1 MSHNLKFCVRWKS
14 SVSVVLSSLLLSVDV
29 FVPMSF
35 APASAQAQPASVQ
48 AKRLPLAPPLQVTS
62 TSQLRNATVMLKS
75 IERLFDKVERQK
87 VVTLEDSEAVSKS
100 TFGYA
105 QAMKSVLDDALE
117 SAEIAARTQGKQGS
131 IVPLDTFEKAEKAN
145 ESRLQKIDIRATS
158 IENRIERGTILID
171 KPSIEKLSIMER
183 GEFLNSLQ
191 PPARTIYIQTQPDLF
206 KPVLE
211 APQGKIK
218 SLDKT
223 SESQQSFLP
232 NARNVFGYA
241 DRYSGTP
248 LSNTLQGINEIIVP
262 PAYAAVALGCIG
274 LVLSGNWGPAVD
286 CIVNAGSASTQIY
299 NSFVGCYNS
308 ARPPLRGLKR
318 ASCLARFIIR
328 LG

>member
-14 SVSVVLSSLLLSVDV
+14 SVSAVLSSLLLSVDV
-29 FVPMSF
+29 FVPMFF
-35 APASAQAQPASVQ
+35 APASAQAQPV
-48 AKRLPLAPPLQVTS
+48 PLAPPLQVTS
-62 TSQLRNATVMLKS
+62 TSQLQNASLRLKS
-75 IERLFDKVERQK
+75 IETLFDKVERQK
-87 VVTLEDSEAVSKS
+87 VVTLEDSETVSKS
-100 TFGYA
+100 TFDYA
-105 QAMKSVLDDALE
+105 RAMKSALDDALK
-117 SAEIAARTQGKQGS
+117 SAEIAAKTEGRQGS

-145 ESRLQKIDIRATS
+145 ESRLQKIDLRATS
-158 IENRIERGTILID
+158 IENKIKRGNILID

-183 GEFLNSLQ
+183 RDLLNSLQ

-232 NARNVFGYA
+232 NARNVFRYA

-248 LSNTLQGINEIIVP
+248 LSNTLQGISEIIVP
-262 PAYAAVALGCIG
+262 PAYAAVALGCIP
-274 LVLSGNWGPAVD
+274 LILSKNWKAALD
-286 CIVNAGSASTQIY
+286 CIVKAGSEATGIY

-308 ARPPLRGLKR
+308 ASGWFKWVKR
-318 ASCLARFIIR
+318 ASCMARVVIR